1 MHGAQDGMEPENVRG
16 KWSLPNP
23 NTKPDLVPVRARVV
37 IEPVAGGRELPE
49 ELGLENLKPQI
60 GHNIGF
66 RAPISTRSAWA
77 PSRTRHTARDR
88 WRGAENCTKD
98 GPK

>member
-1 MHGAQDGMEPENVRG
+1 MVADVPGDGVNEPNVHPDAAQPRDSGHGVDGPDV
-16 KWSLPNP
+16 LP
-23 NTKPDLVPVRARVV
+23 DRRAPVR
-37 IEPVAGGRELPE
+37 
-49 ELGLENLKPQI
+49 LKPQI

-66 RAPISTRSAWA
+66 QAPIGTRLAWA

-88 WRGAENCTKD
+88 WRGAENCTKN